1 MYSLLVMKFDTD
13 LPPAAEISKAPL
25 YVLSTSDLGTNAANV
40 DSALAG
46 ALERCRL
53 WDALLL
59 LDEADVFL
67 ETRNSNSLDRNE
79 LVSSKECLVQHS
91 APASS

>member
-1 MYSLLVMKFDTD
+1 MSR
-13 LPPAAEISKAPL
+13 APL
-25 YVLSTSDLGTNAANV
+25 YVLSASDLGTNPTHV
-40 DSALAG
+40 DSALTK

-67 ETRNSNSLDRNE
+67 ERRDSSNLDRNE
-79 LVSSKECLVQHS
+79 LVSSE
-91 APASS
+91 

>member
-1 MYSLLVMKFDTD
+1 M
-13 LPPAAEISKAPL
+13 SKAPL
-25 YVLSTSDLGTNAANV
+25 YVLSASDLGTNPARVN
-40 DSALAG
+40 SALTT

-67 ETRNSNSLDRNE
+67 EARDSNSLDRNE
-79 LVSSKECLVQHS
+79 LVSSE
-91 APASS
+91 